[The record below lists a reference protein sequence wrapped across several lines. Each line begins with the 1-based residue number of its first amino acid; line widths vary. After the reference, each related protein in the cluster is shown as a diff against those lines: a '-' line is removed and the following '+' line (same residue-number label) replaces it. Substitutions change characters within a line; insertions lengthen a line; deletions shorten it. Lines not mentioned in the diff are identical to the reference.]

1 MYRIGR
7 MLRTIRLVCS
17 LLRLSTNKNGS
28 PLGSAVAFAIKT
40 KPSGSETG
48 ETGFF
53 FPDTASF
60 AAPFLLFR
68 LKRLGYSDC
77 RVTSQDGG
85 LHLFARR

>member
-1 MYRIGR
+1 

-17 LLRLSTNKNGS
+17 LLWPSTNKNGS
-28 PLGSAVAFAIKT
+28 PLGSAVAFAIKIE
-40 KPSGSETG
+40 PSGSGTG
-48 ETGFF
+48 ELGFF

-77 RVTSQDGG
+77 RVISEDGG
-85 LHLFARR
+85 LSLFARR

>member
-1 MYRIGR
+1 MHRIGR
-7 MLRTIRLVCS
+7 MLRTIGLVCS
-17 LLRLSTNKNGS
+17 LLRPTTNKNGS

-40 KPSGSETG
+40 KPSGSGKG
-48 ETGFF
+48 EIGFF
-53 FPDTASF
+53 FPDTPPF

-77 RVTSQDGG
+77 RVISQDGG